1 MKKKYY
7 AVKNG
12 RKNGIYYTWEEC
24 KKQVEKF
31 SNCEYK
37 SFETLQEANEYLGI
51 KQNKN
56 QQNNNTVK
64 AYVDGSYENS
74 TKSYG
79 FGVVILKD
87 DEIIDEFSKKGNN
100 NDIISMRNVA
110 GEIEGA
116 MFAMNYCIKNNIDE
130 LNLYFDYEGIE
141 KWCSG
146 EWKTNKDG
154 TKNYKMYYDKIKSKL
169 KVNFIKVKS
178 HSGDY
183 YNDYAD
189 KLAKNSLLSNL

>member
-1 MKKKYY
+1 MKTKYY

-12 RKNGIYYTWEEC
+12 RKNGIYYIWEEC
-24 KKQVEKF
+24 KKQVDKF

-37 SFETLQEANEYLGI
+37 SFETLEEANEYLGI

-56 QQNNNTVK
+56 YQNNNIIK
-64 AYVDGSYENS
+64 AYVDGSYDN
-74 TKSYG
+74 TLKTYG

-87 DEIIDEFSKKGNN
+87 DNIIDEFSKKGNN
-100 NDIISMRNVA
+100 NEMISMRNVA

-116 MFAMNYCIKNNIDE
+116 MFAMNYCIENSIDE
-130 LNLYFDYEGIE
+130 LNLYFDYEGIK
-141 KWCSG
+141 KWCTG
-146 EWKTNKDG
+146 EWKANKSG
-154 TKNYKMYYDKIKSKL
+154 TKNYKMFYEKIKSNL

-189 KLAKNSLLSNL
+189 KLAKKSLNI